1 MKIQTLLDAVFTF
14 NPLAIRMMGDVTG
27 HPVDP
32 MLDDVEIIH
41 RAAEM
46 VVFYVPDAPPNV
58 REQAENILATLG
70 WNWA

>member
-14 NPLAIRMMGDVTG
+14 NPLVIRMMGDVTG
-27 HPVDP
+27 HSVDP

>member
-14 NPLAIRMMGDVTG
+14 NPIVIRMMGDVTG

-32 MLDDVEIIH
+32 MLDDVKIIH

-70 WNWA
+70 LNWA